1 MKRSNAL
8 QSLAIFAALTAA
20 FALGPI
26 VADENAARANQPGG
40 SPTYQTV
47 ITPPPGPSTT
57 QLQTEINGLT
67 KSVNDLTKTVDDLK
81 TAYNS
86 HCHKMAGLN
95 YITYT
100 AGGNVLPGPGGGNE
114 YYFVVTPQS
123 GAGSYGWQKTSGP
136 SSC

>member
-1 MKRSNAL
+1 MKSSNAL
-8 QSLAIFAALTAA
+8 QSLAIFAVLTAV

-40 SPTYQTV
+40 STIHTV
-47 ITPPPGPSTT
+47 ITPPPPPPGPSTA
-57 QLQTEINGLT
+57 QLQTEIN
-67 KSVNDLTKTVDDLK
+67 DLTKTVNDLK

-86 HCHKMAGLN
+86 HCHKMSGLN

-100 AGGNVLPGPGGGNE
+100 TGVDTLPGPGGGNE

-123 GAGSYGWQKTSGP
+123 GAGSYGWQKTGGP